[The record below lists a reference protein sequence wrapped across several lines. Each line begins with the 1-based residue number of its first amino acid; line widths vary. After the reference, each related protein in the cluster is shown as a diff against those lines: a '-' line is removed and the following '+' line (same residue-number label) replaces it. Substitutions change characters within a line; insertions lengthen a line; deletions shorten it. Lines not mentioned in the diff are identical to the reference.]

1 MIYSD
6 KKFFLITI
14 FIISL
19 LFVFFAAFNYI
30 VDYQNFF
37 SKKNIVEKE
46 LKNISNQ
53 VNSNNFRNYDNYS
66 HRDIKRALAL
76 FSEKDDCF
84 ILGSSQHI
92 IISSE
97 NLFNLDINCKN
108 NTNLSLPGGSLED
121 ILINTYFLSLREN
134 KVKKIFLG
142 IGPYTFKYNTDYQ
155 LRWKKFENIF
165 IKMNNEKIINKK
177 NIIQDAK
184 EVIKILYDKKFLI
197 KNIESVKNKFF
208 NLNIKIDNNS
218 FEGIKINNDGSYK
231 FFGDYELQDGELIS
245 KVKNA
250 RWGFDELNFEIGPK
264 ETLIN
269 NIKFIKSLGID
280 VDIILVPFHPFVFS
294 SNDWI
299 VEKIVIADNE
309 IQKIS
314 KEMKI
319 KIHGSFFPYDLSCF
333 NIDFYDDSHPR
344 KTCIEKIMR

>member
-14 FIISL
+14 LIISF
-19 LFVFFAAFNYI
+19 LFIFFASFNYI

-37 SKKNIVEKE
+37 SKKNIVKKE

-53 VNSNNFRNYDNYS
+53 INSNNFNNNKNYS
-66 HRDIKRALAL
+66 HRDIKKALAL
-76 FSEKDDCF
+76 FSKKDDCF

-92 IISSE
+92 TISSE
-97 NLFNLDINCKN
+97 NLFNLDFKCKN

-121 ILINTYFLSLREN
+121 ILINTYFVSMREN

-142 IGPYTFKYNTDYQ
+142 IGPYTFKYNSDYQ

-165 IKMNNEKIINKK
+165 IKMNTDNIIKKK
-177 NIIQDAK
+177 NIMQNVK
-184 EVIKILYDKKFLI
+184 EVLKILYDKKFLI
-197 KNIESVKNKFF
+197 KNLEYVKNKFF
-208 NLNIKIDNNS
+208 NFNTNGKRNS

-231 FFGDYELQDGELIS
+231 FVSDYELQNGELVS
-245 KVKNA
+245 KVENA
-250 RWGFDELNFEIGPK
+250 RWGFNELNFEKEPK
-264 ETLIN
+264 DTLIN
-269 NIKFIKSLGID
+269 NIKFIQSLGIE

-299 VEKIVIADNE
+299 VEKIIIANNE
-309 IQKIS
+309 IKKIT

-319 KIHGSFFPYDLSCF
+319 NVHGSFFPNDLDCF
-333 NIDFYDDSHPR
+333 NIDFYDDSHPK
-344 KTCIEKIMR
+344 KTCIEKITR